1 MHCILIEQKMLILK
15 YLTPVT
21 LHPKLLLLFDLLL
34 VGKCKASNEIVSSLL
49 DETQNGINFYF

>member
-49 DETQNGINFYF
+49 DETQNGINF